1 MKAQSAYGSLVGAV
15 TDTSGSAVPDA
26 TVTLT
31 NMGTNEKKVVQ
42 TDAAGNYRF
51 VNLLPTQ
58 YKLEIEKTSY
68 KRSVR
73 TPVTVLVDSAGR
85 LDVSLEVGAV
95 SETVEVTTQA
105 PLLQT
110 ESGSLGS
117 QVEGKTV
124 QEMPLNGRNVTNLIS
139 LVPGVVPQGASMG
152 NTTMNQ
158 GTHTNNAGW
167 GNFQIGGAISGY
179 GTMYLD
185 GAPLNGM
192 YGNFV
197 GYVPTQDF
205 IQEFKVGTNS
215 VSAEYGR
222 FGGGVVEMTTKSG
235 TNQFH
240 GTAYEFLR
248 NTVLNAN
255 TFNPPKNPAGAII
268 KQKWLQNQYGFAV
281 GGPVIRDKAFFFFSW
296 EKFSSRTSSPRVTN
310 VPDARMMSDT
320 DPSVPGNVLAKAG
333 FGLPQS
339 QAGCLTYSDPA
350 GGGDGRTHIKPSCV
364 DATSKLIK
372 GYFAA
377 PTSSA
382 TVGSNNYNYLVPLGD
397 DNTQYNARG
406 DINLSDKQ
414 RLFIRYSYL
423 KTDDLSADNMASA
436 NGWKTGGAVSI
447 YPTHQAIL
455 GDTITINPT
464 TIADVR
470 ASYLRQ
476 YFNDMPPSV
485 PTDLGAKGFNS
496 NWQAI
501 NKEQALPQLPDLYIK
516 GSYNLWGFGGMG
528 VVQERWQNTYA
539 LSGSLIKILG
549 AHTVKVGGEGRLYD
563 YNALPQFY
571 AGYLNIDNNTYSK
584 DEWVNFLLGDLN
596 NFQFQKPLRTSS
608 FNWYQGYYG
617 TDTWSATRKLTVTAG
632 LRWEL
637 PGAYGEK
644 KDRSTVA
651 LPDADQVVNG
661 QNAHGILALVGTS
674 QYSSRWNEPIK
685 HNLFSPRLGVAY
697 RLSDNTVL
705 RAGYALTYLPSNLA
719 LGMEPAYSPINL
731 APTFNNNTT
740 NSVANYTVSNP
751 LGTGTS
757 GAVSI
762 IQPDGRSNPNFLSKY
777 ANVYPCGDSTKCLP
791 TGTVMATV
799 PTSKFSYMQQ
809 WNFTVGQQF
818 KGAQSLELGYAG
830 AIGTHLPA
838 VGQAGWGLDQLS
850 KANAEILGND
860 MNAANAIQDTATK
873 NAAISA
879 ANLKAQAARPR
890 PAYKNYVDANPLN
903 GTMTYHALQAKYT
916 KRFGS
921 GILSSGYTFG
931 KSIGDTDTLS
941 PFLDGSTIGLVQN
954 YNNIK
959 EERSVLSFSIA
970 QRWVTSYVLD
980 LPFGKGKM
988 WANNLNGTMNRVVSG
1003 WSVNGITTLQTGRP
1017 LALTQNANALS
1028 SSFGGGLTRPDVTA
1042 GCAKATTGSA
1052 QQRLGKWFDT
1062 SCYKQA
1068 GVIQYNGLTLSNG
1081 QANQMLN
1088 YALGTESRVEP
1099 RLQGPG
1105 IANWDFTAQKSTP
1118 ITESTNIAFRVEFF
1132 NIFNRKQFAN
1142 PAMNI
1147 SNATFDSKGQP
1158 IGGAFGT
1165 ITTQQNNPRQ
1175 IQGSLRFNF

>member
-1 MKAQSAYGSLVGAV
+1 MKKFMNYMPACCAVMLALLLGACFSTQSLKAQSAYGSLVGTV

-26 TVTLT
+26 NVTLT
-31 NMGTNEKKVVQ
+31 NLGTNEKKVVQ
-42 TDAAGNYRF
+42 TDASGNYRF

-110 ESGSLGS
+110 ESGTLGS

-179 GTMYLD
+179 GTMYID

-240 GTAYEFLR
+240 GSAYEFLR
-248 NTVLNAN
+248 NTVLNASN
-255 TFNPPKNPAGAII
+255 ANIVGGQLKTPTTKS
-268 KQKWLQNQYGFAV
+268 KWLQNQYGFAV

-296 EKFSSRTSSPRVTN
+296 EKFSSRTSSQRVTN
-310 VPDARMMSDT
+310 VPDAQMMADAN
-320 DPSVPGNVLAKAG
+320 PSILGDATTYLDKTTNTRKPVVLPA
-333 FGLPQS
+333 S
-339 QAGCLTYSDPA
+339 QAGCLTYDGSRTTIATSCIDP
-350 GGGDGRTHIKPSCV
+350 
-364 DATSKLIK
+364 TSKLIK

-377 PTSSA
+377 PTSSVA
-382 TVGSNNYNYLVPLGD
+382 VGSNNYSYFVPLGD
-397 DNTQYNARG
+397 DNSQYNARG

-414 RLFIRYSYL
+414 RLFVRYSYL
-423 KTDDLSADNMASA
+423 KTDDMSADNMASA
-436 NGWKTGGAVSI
+436 NGWKTGGAISV

-485 PTDLGAKGFNS
+485 PTDLASKGFNG

-501 NKEQALPQLPDLYIK
+501 NKAQALPQLPDLYVK
-516 GSYNLWGFGGMG
+516 GSYNLWTFGGMG
-528 VVQERWQNTYA
+528 IVQERWQNTYA
-539 LSGSLIKILG
+539 LSGSLTKILG
-549 AHTVKVGGEGRLYD
+549 AHTLKVGGEGRLYD
-563 YNALPQFY
+563 YEALPQFY
-571 AGYLNIDNNTYSK
+571 PGYLNVDNTNYSK
-584 DEWVNFLLGDLN
+584 NEWVNFLLGDLN
-596 NFQFQKPLRTSS
+596 NFQYQQPLRTTS

-617 TDTWSATRKLTVTAG
+617 TDTWNATRKLTVTAG

-637 PGAYGEK
+637 PGAYAEK

-661 QNAHGILALVGTS
+661 TNAHGILALVSTS

-697 RLSDNTVL
+697 RVSDDTVV

-731 APTFNNNTT
+731 APTYNYNTSDTT
-740 NSVANYTVSNP
+740 NYYTVNNP
-751 LGTGTS
+751 LGTGTA

-762 IQPDGRSNPNFLSKY
+762 VQPDGRNNPNFLSKY
-777 ANVYPCGDSTKCLP
+777 ANVIVAGMP

-830 AIGTHLPA
+830 AIGIHLPA

-850 KANAEILGND
+850 SANAAVLASD
-860 MNAANAIQDTATK
+860 MAAAGTNSALVLAANQ
-873 NAAISA
+873 
-879 ANLKAQAARPR
+879 KAQAARPR

-921 GILSSGYTFG
+921 GLLSSGYTFG

-941 PFLDGSTIGLVQN
+941 PFLDGTTIGLIQN

-959 EERSVLSFSIA
+959 EERSVLSYSIA

-1017 LALTQNANALS
+1017 LALLQNNNTLATQ
-1028 SSFGGGLTRPDVTA
+1028 FGGGQTRPNVTA
-1042 GCAKATTGSA
+1042 GCAKATSGSA
-1052 QQRLGKWFDT
+1052 QQRLAKWFDT
-1062 SCYKQA
+1062 SCYSTVGA
-1068 GVIQYNGLTLSNG
+1068 
-1081 QANQMLN
+1081 
-1088 YALGTESRVEP
+1088 YAMGNEPRVEP
-1099 RLQGPG
+1099 RLQAPG
-1105 IANWDFTAQKSTP
+1105 IANWDFTAQKTTP
-1118 ITESTNIAFRVEFF
+1118 ITEGTNLAFRVEFF
-1132 NIFNRKQFAN
+1132 NIFNRRQFAI
-1142 PAMNI
+1142 PTMNI
-1147 SNATFDSKGQP
+1147 SSGSS
-1158 IGGAFGT
+1158 FGT
-1165 ITTQQNNPRQ
+1165 ITTQANNPRQ
-1175 IQGSLRFNF
+1175 IQGSMRFNF